1 MVAMIT
7 KGRMRAFGTVDSI
20 MRDIQQRRTFEIQLL
35 DRASVATA
43 TTAVQVWLDAQ
54 AEQEK
59 GGPGKATGA
68 EAEQMVRFNTS
79 LADDAIAPLLA
90 ELVQQG
96 QPVSQFREVATDL
109 EDAFLHVANEEQ
121 HSPAVHQS
129 GEVAA
134 S

>member
-1 MVAMIT
+1 MAS
-7 KGRMRAFGTVDSI
+7 R
-20 MRDIQQRRTFEIQLL
+20 QLL
-35 DRASVATA
+35 HG
-43 TTAVQVWLDAQ
+43 QNWLDQQ
-54 AEQEK
+54 AGQEK

-90 ELVQQG
+90 QLVQQG
-96 QPVSQFREVATDL
+96 QPVSQFREVTTDL

-121 HSPAVHQS
+121 GSDNSADPA
-129 GEVAA
+129 EVAA